1 MATRRPSNKQSTPAD
16 ELGGEVLEVLPDML
30 FRLSREGRFLAYKP
44 AKGLEPY
51 APPAVF
57 LGRLMHEVLPEAVAA
72 ESLRNIGQALATGEV
87 QTYKYDLLLP
97 DGPHSYEARIVVL
110 GEDDVLAVVRDV
122 SALKDTRAKP
132 EAYSLTPRER
142 VVLSA
147 VAFGLTDKEIGK
159 RLAISPMTVHKHV
172 ASIRKKM
179 GASSRTEASVR
190 AVQEGLLG

>member
-1 MATRRPSNKQSTPAD
+1 MATRKPSNQRPPSD
-16 ELGGEVLEVLPDML
+16 ELGGEALEAFPDML
-30 FRLSREGRFLAYKP
+30 FQLSREGRFLAYKP

-51 APPAVF
+51 APPAEF

-72 ESLRNIGQALATGEV
+72 ESLRNIERALATGKV
-87 QTYKYDLLLP
+87 QTYMYDLLLP
-97 DGPHSYEARIVVL
+97 GGAHRYEARIVPL

-122 SALKDTRAKP
+122 SATKSTRVKA
-132 EAYSLTPRER
+132 EAYSLTERER

-159 RLAISPMTVHKHV
+159 RLAISPDTVRKHV
-172 ASIRKKM
+172 ASIRRKM
-179 GASSRTEASVR
+179 GARSRTEAAVR